1 LVTVE
6 VAVVTSAVSAAV
18 DFTAAAAFMA
28 VASAAVD
35 FAAAAFMAA
44 GFAAVDFTEIDFT
57 MATSTIGFSSLMAL
71 ETHSFTIPIHITGIT
86 PTAIIHMTTILTA
99 MDTVVFGAATL
110 ATLVFAGMAF
120 MAVDFTAVAL
130 TAVPREPE
138 GDSFNESGY
147 RNSAYYSKADACC

>member
-1 LVTVE
+1 
-6 VAVVTSAVSAAV
+6 
-18 DFTAAAAFMA
+18 MA
-28 VASAAVD
+28 
-35 FAAAAFMAA
+35 
-44 GFAAVDFTEIDFT
+44 
-57 MATSTIGFSSLMAL
+57 
-71 ETHSFTIPIHITGIT
+71 
-86 PTAIIHMTTILTA
+86 TILTA

-120 MAVDFTAVAL
+120 MAVAL